1 MILSPSILTST
12 TVESFPSSKED
23 SITFRVEI
31 GRMYSMIIL
40 RCRKKILYRFLFG
53 LKKRKKN
60 KRNYYPAFPR
70 IKGFATNISRIESY
84 FSISR
89 MLHGYFVN
97 AQGVSMKV
105 SFVRIMHYV
114 IYVAYRLTRIRNVT
128 GGR

>member
-1 MILSPSILTST
+1 MILSPGILTST

-53 LKKRKKN
+53 LKKRKKIN
-60 KRNYYPAFPR
+60 VTTTPHFHESRDLPR
-70 IKGFATNISRIESY
+70 IFHVLKSY